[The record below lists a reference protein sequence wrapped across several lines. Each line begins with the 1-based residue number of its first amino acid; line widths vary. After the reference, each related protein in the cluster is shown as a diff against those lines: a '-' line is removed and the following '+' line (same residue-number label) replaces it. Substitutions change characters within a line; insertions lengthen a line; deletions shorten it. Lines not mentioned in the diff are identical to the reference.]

1 MSKSIPK
8 ITQDMISFVTNWSKL
23 CSEYT
28 IVRITHEGKSRNL
41 WIDIKDVNGK
51 DRNQVADML
60 QKKANRAFEEK

>member
-1 MSKSIPK
+1 MQPK
-8 ITQDMISFVTNWSKL
+8 ITQDMISFVINWSKL

-51 DRNQVADML
+51 DRKQVEGVL
-60 QKKANRAFEEK
+60 QKKANRAFKEK